1 MTAKDPRRQPPNR
14 KVVAVVPAAGAGLRM
29 AAERAKQ
36 FLDLDGKP
44 LLAVTLEA
52 LQRSPLIDGIV
63 PVVPTKDVD
72 FCCRAIVE
80 AYGLSKV
87 RSVVAGGGRRQD
99 SVRLG
104 IEASGGRFGLVL
116 IHDGVRPCI
125 GPQLIERA
133 VAAARRHRAV
143 ITGMPA
149 KETVKEVDAGGRV
162 TGTYDRRRVWLI
174 QTPQVFR
181 YEDIM
186 AAHQRAEA
194 EGWEEMTDDALLMER
209 TGIPVTAV
217 LGSEDNIKVTTPH
230 DLALALF
237 LRRNTGDTEE

>member
-1 MTAKDPRRQPPNR
+1 
-14 KVVAVVPAAGAGLRM
+14 M

-36 FLDLDGKP
+36 FLDFGGKP
-44 LLAVTLEA
+44 LLAVTLEI
-52 LQRSPLIDGIV
+52 LQGCPAIDCII
-63 PVVPTKDVD
+63 PVVPPDDVD
-72 FCCRAIVE
+72 FCRREVVE
-80 AYGLSKV
+80 AFGLTKV
-87 RSVVAGGGRRQD
+87 RGVVAGGERRQD

-104 IEASGGRFGLVL
+104 IEASGGRYGLVL

-125 GPQLIERA
+125 RASLIERA

-149 KETVKEVDAGGRV
+149 KETVKEVGDDGRV
-162 TGTYDRRRVWLI
+162 KGTYDRRRVWLV

-186 AAHQRAEA
+186 AAHRRAVT

-209 TGIPVTAV
+209 TGIPVTAIE
-217 LGSEDNIKVTTPH
+217 GSQDNIKVTTPH
-230 DLALALF
+230 DLDLALF
-237 LRRNTGDTEE
+237 LRRDTRNTEK